1 MFPPGETMNKASNN
15 AEVPGALRVWFVIH
29 FAVDLVFALP
39 LMVAPELLLRGLG
52 WQSIDP
58 FAARLV
64 AAALF
69 GIGIESL
76 LARNSRPEVFK
87 GMLNLKIIWS
97 LSAVV
102 GIAVSMVSAG
112 AERPLFTWL
121 LLGTFV
127 AFNFIWLYWRR
138 RIGRILFRNR

>member
-1 MFPPGETMNKASNN
+1 MNKMSNN

-39 LMVAPELLLRGLG
+39 LMVAPELLLGWLG

-102 GIAVSMVSAG
+102 GIAISMVSAG
-112 AERPLFTWL
+112 AERPFFSWL

-127 AFNFIWLYWRR
+127 VFNFVWLYWRR
-138 RIGRILFRNR
+138 RIGRILCRNC

>member
-1 MFPPGETMNKASNN
+1 MNRNN
-15 AEVPGALRVWFVIH
+15 NNKAEVPRALRIWFVIH
-29 FAVDLVFALP
+29 FAIDMAFALP
-39 LMVAPELLLRGLG
+39 LMVAPGLLLRGLG

-58 FAARLV
+58 FTARLV

-102 GIAVSMVSAG
+102 GIAISMVSAG
-112 AERPLFTWL
+112 AERPRFSWR
-121 LLGTFV
+121 LLGTFI
-127 AFNFIWLYWRR
+127 AFNFVWLYWRR
-138 RIGRILFRNR
+138 RIGRILYRNC

>member
-1 MFPPGETMNKASNN
+1 MNRNN
-15 AEVPGALRVWFVIH
+15 NNNSEVPGALRVWFVIH
-29 FAVDLVFALP
+29 FVVDIVFALP
-39 LMVAPELLLRGLG
+39 LMVAPELLLGGLG

-97 LSAVV
+97 FSAVV
-102 GIAVSMVSAG
+102 GIAISMVSAG
-112 AERPLFTWL
+112 AERPLFSWL

-138 RIGRILFRNR
+138 SIGRILHNNC

>member
-1 MFPPGETMNKASNN
+1 MNRNN
-15 AEVPGALRVWFVIH
+15 NNNSEVPGALRVWFVIH
-29 FAVDLVFALP
+29 FVVDIVFALP
-39 LMVAPELLLRGLG
+39 LMVAPELLLGGLG
-52 WQSIDP
+52 WQNIDP

-97 LSAVV
+97 FSAVV
-102 GIAVSMVSAG
+102 GIAISMVSAG
-112 AERPLFTWL
+112 AERPLFSWL

-138 RIGRILFRNR
+138 SIGRILHNNC

>member
-1 MFPPGETMNKASNN
+1 MNKMSNN
-15 AEVPGALRVWFVIH
+15 EEVPGALRVWFVIH
-29 FAVDLVFALP
+29 FAIDVVFALP
-39 LMVAPELLLRGLG
+39 LMVAPELLLRGLA
-52 WQSIDP
+52 WQSVDP

-97 LSAVV
+97 LSSVV
-102 GIAVSMVSAG
+102 GISISMVSAG
-112 AERPLFTWL
+112 TERPPFSWL

-127 AFNFIWLYWRR
+127 AFNFVWIYWRR
-138 RIGRILFRNR
+138 RIGKIVAETAIP

>member
-1 MFPPGETMNKASNN
+1 MNKMSNN

-58 FAARLV
+58 FTARLV

-76 LARNSRPEVFK
+76 LARNSRPEVFR

-102 GIAVSMVSAG
+102 GIAISMVSAG
-112 AERPLFTWL
+112 AMRPPFSWL
-121 LLGTFV
+121 LLGIFV
-127 AFNFIWLYWRR
+127 VFNFVWLYWRR
-138 RIGRILFRNR
+138 RIGRILCGNC

>member
-1 MFPPGETMNKASNN
+1 MNKKSNN

-39 LMVAPELLLRGLG
+39 LMVAPELLLEGLG
-52 WQSIDP
+52 WQSVDP

-87 GMLNLKIIWS
+87 NMLNLKIIWS

-102 GIAVSMVSAG
+102 GIAISMVSAG
-112 AERPLFTWL
+112 AERPPFSWL

-127 AFNFIWLYWRR
+127 AFNFVWLYWRR
-138 RIGRILFRNR
+138 SIGRILRKNS